1 MQCEGVAWFLVT
13 VFSKMREERSDLK
26 MELLMEREA
35 DLKNLKNSQSVQV
48 LKMRKPIQER
58 I

>member
-1 MQCEGVAWFLVT
+1 MQCEGVAWLLVT

-35 DLKNLKNSQSVQV
+35 DLKNLKNSPSVQV

>member
-35 DLKNLKNSQSVQV
+35 DLKNLKNSQSV
-48 LKMRKPIQER
+48 
-58 I
+58 

>member
-1 MQCEGVAWFLVT
+1 MQCEGVAWLLVT

-35 DLKNLKNSQSVQV
+35 DLNNLKNSPSVQV